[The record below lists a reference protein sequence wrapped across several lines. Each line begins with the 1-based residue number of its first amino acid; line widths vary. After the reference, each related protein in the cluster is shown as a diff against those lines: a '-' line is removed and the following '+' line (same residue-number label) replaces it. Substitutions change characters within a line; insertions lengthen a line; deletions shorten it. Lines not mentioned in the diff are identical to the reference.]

1 MAAGL
6 DLIRTALDRGAWRE
20 ARAELELLLA
30 ERESAEAFEHLG
42 LAAWWLDDAALTF
55 SSRERA
61 FALYRND
68 GDVVGAARVATWL
81 VWDNLAFRGDFAV
94 ASGWLERARRL
105 LSEHTR
111 TPEYGWLMSREGD
124 LALFRGHD
132 PAAAIDSAS
141 RAAKLGRE
149 IGARDVEFTG
159 LALEGVALVSAGE
172 VAQGMRR
179 LDEATLAATAGE
191 VTELHA
197 VGLVCCWQL
206 FACERVRDYDRAA
219 QWCARVNE
227 FTKRWGLRPLS
238 A

>member
-1 MAAGL
+1 MAFFRSPSGLDVHYRWGMAAGL

-94 ASGWLERARRL
+94 ASG
-105 LSEHTR
+105 
-111 TPEYGWLMSREGD
+111 
-124 LALFRGHD
+124 
-132 PAAAIDSAS
+132 
-141 RAAKLGRE
+141 
-149 IGARDVEFTG
+149 
-159 LALEGVALVSAGE
+159 
-172 VAQGMRR
+172 
-179 LDEATLAATAGE
+179 
-191 VTELHA
+191 
-197 VGLVCCWQL
+197 
-206 FACERVRDYDRAA
+206 
-219 QWCARVNE
+219 
-227 FTKRWGLRPLS
+227 
-238 A
+238 